1 MGGDW
6 EAANTLWSLPFT
18 TTLPGKPGV
27 PAAPPEVPTLL
38 ICALLPLQAAGTHPH
53 LASSSFSSLL
63 CASADAEITPSLC
76 FLKKLLTQDILG
88 IADFTEDLGYKCGL
102 CYRNAK
108 KAWNW
113 WLVFP
118 FKKYFLVL
126 YIKWALGCGHIS
138 RSLSSPSSFFF
149 SPLIS

>member
-6 EAANTLWSLPFT
+6 EAACHPFPLPRHCQVNQECLQP
-18 TTLPGKPGV
+18 LPS
-27 PAAPPEVPTLL
+27 EVPTLL
-38 ICALLPLQAAGTHPH
+38 ICALLPLQAAGTHPY
-53 LASSSFSSLL
+53 LASSSFFLL
-63 CASADAEITPSLC
+63 LRASADEEITPSLC